1 MKQDIEDLLEKY
13 YNGETSLEEEKLLR
27 KFFREESVP
36 VHLQSHAGQFG
47 YFETA
52 GIQQP
57 SVGFNSKLAAR
68 LDPPKLKPIRRF
80 TGWVTRIAAGLILL
94 LVGFGGGFLY
104 FNMRPDG
111 SNMFAIHAPDPSARE
126 IKEVLDYQ
134 QMHLTS
140 ASERIQAVNQSAE
153 LSHADQDVTRLL
165 INTLNFDPNINV
177 RLAACQALLHFENEP
192 LVNEALIQSLGIQT
206 DPNVQITLIE
216 ALVALKEKRA
226 VDQFQQVAANREVIE
241 IVRQKAKE
249 GLGRLAEEDK
259 SST

>member
-1 MKQDIEDLLEKY
+1 MKQDIEILLERY
-13 YNGETSLEEEKLLR
+13 YDGETTLDEEKLLR
-27 KFFREESVP
+27 EFFREETVP
-36 VHLQSHAGQFG
+36 VHLESHAGQFG

-52 GIQQP
+52 KMQQP
-57 SVGFNSKLAAR
+57 SVGFNSKLAAK
-68 LDPPKLKPIRRF
+68 LDPPKLKPLLRF

-94 LVGFGGGFLY
+94 LVGFGGGFIY
-104 FNMRPDG
+104 FNMPQNG
-111 SNMFAIHAPDPSARE
+111 SNMFAVNGSDTAAKA
-126 IKEVLDYQ
+126 IKKVLDYE

-140 ASERIQAVNQSAE
+140 ASERIQAVNQSSE
-153 LSHADQDVTRLL
+153 LSHADKDITSLL

-177 RLAACQALLHFENEP
+177 RLAACQAILHFENEP
-192 LVNEALIQSLGIQT
+192 MVNEALIQSLGIQT

-226 VDQFQQVAANREVIE
+226 VDQFQQVAANQEVIE

-249 GLGRLAEEDK
+249 GLGRLAEEEK